1 MIFSITVTKTIECQ
15 IEAESAEEAREL
27 AEEYE
32 CNGWDSAWLHARP
45 DIEVSRWDVSD
56 ESRSYGV

>member
-15 IEAESAEEAREL
+15 IEADSAEEAREL
-27 AEEYE
+27 AEDYE
-32 CNGWDSAWLHARP
+32 SNGWDSMWWSARP
-45 DIEVSRWDVSD
+45 DIEVHRWDVSD